1 MKILLAAQVPELFLP
16 LYSRKCARA
25 PRIVSEE
32 EALKLNKNNF
42 QTIRFPIH
50 LEGNL
55 EPKMYACDHHKEH
68 PYPGLKPNDLAN
80 KDTLNIYH
88 VVIKLILNISEG
100 LLMEITIK
108 EKL

>member
-1 MKILLAAQVPELFLP
+1 MNQELMFLLEKKLVKILYAAQVPELFLP

-55 EPKMYACDHHKEH
+55 EPKIYACDHHKDI
-68 PYPGLKPNDLAN
+68 LIQV
-80 KDTLNIYH
+80 LNQ
-88 VVIKLILNISEG
+88 
-100 LLMEITIK
+100 
-108 EKL
+108 